1 MKKYQVIKVTET
13 SKQVVYQNMNEKEAN
28 ELTYLMNIP
37 LKSDSLYFFDVELQ
51 TVDIPI
57 NMRIAEPIKE

>member
-13 SKQVVYQNMNEKEAN
+13 SKQVIYQNMNEKEAN

-37 LKSDSLYFFDVELQ
+37 LNSDSLYFFDVEFQ